1 MRIKNPQLLKE
12 KREVPCELCNSHNNV
27 AGYHI
32 KTKGSGG
39 HDIEENL
46 ISLCFHCHITKLHQW
61 GLNRFCE
68 VYPKM
73 VEILKNKGWYYCE
86 VLKKWRHDEM

>member
-27 AGYHI
+27 AGHHI

-39 HDIEENL
+39 NDVEENL
-46 ISLCFHCHITKLHQW
+46 ISLCFHCHEKIHRYTQKNFIEQ
-61 GLNRFCE
+61 F
-68 VYPKM
+68 PKYKT
-73 VEILKNKGWYYCE
+73 ILESKGWTYCE
-86 VLKKWRHDEM
+86 IKKKYVNYEC